1 MVCVSAI
8 TRAELLYGLKRL
20 PADHR
25 LHLAVRQF
33 LKIVRMLPW
42 DAEAAHWYADIRH
55 QIMSSDPL
63 IGELDMIIAAY
74 SLMVVILFALCRHSR
89 VSGDPGRLQAFWIP
103 AYAGRH

>member
-1 MVCVSAI
+1 MLDTDTASDVIKGRSPAIEAKLALILPSMVCISAI

-42 DAEAAHWYADIRH
+42 DAEAADWYADIRH
-55 QIMSSDPL
+55 
-63 IGELDMIIAAY
+63 
-74 SLMVVILFALCRHSR
+74 
-89 VSGDPGRLQAFWIP
+89 
-103 AYAGRH
+103 